1 MPVTVAFEVM
11 QGWEKLAVGVNRY
24 EVVERLASIARGRE
38 AEVLAFA
45 VENEQIRFILDT
57 DDRTLASRVAR
68 GLKIGTSRQIREQG
82 VRAVF
87 SDGTITVFPEHELEA
102 AVIEVHRVF
111 PGDPLATP
119 WTSHRDLLGL
129 RQAEFFDAWSILERV
144 DPAAVHRACS
154 AEAAPVVP
162 GRERLQAS
170 MNRLVRIAAGVLG
183 MLPANRSTFRL
194 VVHLGRALGYA
205 VDQIAAALQLTSR
218 RIRQLFAD
226 HEPLLEAAL
235 LHVADPRLG
244 VVP

>member
-1 MPVTVAFEVM
+1 
-11 QGWEKLAVGVNRY
+11 
-24 EVVERLASIARGRE
+24 
-38 AEVLAFA
+38 
-45 VENEQIRFILDT
+45 
-57 DDRTLASRVAR
+57 
-68 GLKIGTSRQIREQG
+68 
-82 VRAVF
+82 
-87 SDGTITVFPEHELEA
+87 
-102 AVIEVHRVF
+102 
-111 PGDPLATP
+111 
-119 WTSHRDLLGL
+119 
-129 RQAEFFDAWSILERV
+129 
-144 DPAAVHRACS
+144 
-154 AEAAPVVP
+154 
-162 GRERLQAS
+162 